1 MTHQA
6 VARILIV
13 AEDGDLQSLYGA
25 ILESDNYSI
34 HKSTY
39 TSLEFTL
46 DPVPDLIVLHYDFDF
61 HKKILDLLENV
72 HRIYPK
78 TSRPLLL
85 IVAPKDWSDLSLIV
99 LVDEYRISPVAP
111 DYFRKTVEDLLQKKR
126 SNRACAM

>member
-6 VARILIV
+6 AARILIV
-13 AEDGDLQSLYGA
+13 AEDADLLSLYGA
-25 ILESDNYSI
+25 ILESDNHYI

-39 TSLEFTL
+39 TSL
-46 DPVPDLIVLHYDFDF
+46 V
-61 HKKILDLLENV
+61 
-72 HRIYPK
+72 
-78 TSRPLLL
+78 
-85 IVAPKDWSDLSLIV
+85 VAPKDWSDLSLIV